1 MQNIEELGRELE
13 RQGKGD
19 KIRALAESSDGRRIT
34 EMLDADAV
42 ANAAKSGDGAALQ
55 KLLAQVLSTDEGKR
69 LAENVKKMMTER

>member
-1 MQNIEELGRELE
+1 MQSIEELGRELE

-55 KLLAQVLSTDEGKR
+55 KLLTQVLSTDEGKR
-69 LAENVKKMMTER
+69 LAENVKRMMTER

>member
-1 MQNIEELGRELE
+1 MQSIEELGRELE

-55 KLLAQVLSTDEGKR
+55 KLLTQVLSTAEGR
-69 LAENVKKMMTER
+69 RFAENVKRMMTER

>member
-55 KLLAQVLSTDEGKR
+55 KLLAQALSTDEGKR
-69 LAENVKKMMTER
+69 LAENVKRMMTER

>member
-1 MQNIEELGRELE
+1 MQSIEELGRELE

-55 KLLAQVLSTDEGKR
+55 KLLTQVLSTDEGKR